1 MPAVFWLW
9 LAAAVIFLIIEIG
22 TPTLVFA
29 CFTVGSVG
37 AAVYSIFV
45 PDSYLVQTGIFA
57 GLSIILIPLTR
68 RLAHRITKPSPQL
81 VNVDAM
87 IGRPGVVT
95 QAIDPHND
103 IGQVR
108 VDGQIWRA
116 SSDNLIEEGA
126 KIKVEKVI
134 GAKLVVSRMDQGL

>member
-9 LAAAVIFLIIEIG
+9 LAAAVIFLIVEIG

-45 PDSYLVQTGIFA
+45 PNGYLMQIGIFA

-68 RLAHRITKPSPQL
+68 SMARKITKPSPQL

-87 IGRPGVVT
+87 IGRSGVVT
-95 QAIDPHND
+95 QAIDSPKD

-108 VDGQIWRA
+108 VDGQVWRA
-116 SSDNLIEEGA
+116 TSDDKIAEGA
-126 KIKVEKVI
+126 IIKVEKVI
-134 GAKLVVSRMDQGL
+134 GAKLIVTKSE